1 MDDIRFVCHNCEQDV
16 SNTIIISCLVCK
28 KIDLC
33 PECFSSGAEFGTH
46 LRSHD
51 YSVYVCNPKPVY
63 QKGWS
68 VEEEMLLLEGIEKKG
83 FGNWSSIATYIGT
96 KTDEQVEEH
105 YLDVYL
111 DSEKSPLPD
120 VNHIVPKKGKSKK
133 KRNKLLY
140 SRYYQNKNQSSND
153 VVPRSNPK
161 EETESYNKKQSTFA
175 YIAGYMPKRND
186 FEVEYDNECEKI
198 TENMGF
204 EDYGVPWEL
213 KYKVLQGYMD
223 RISERIRKKNFV
235 ISRELIYPKSYNLL
249 NQKTKQKK
257 KPKKNENKV
266 VLKKEKEFQRKMK
279 VFTRCFENKK
289 DYEAVCQSLFDEQKV
304 KMAIEKLKDWRQNG
318 ITSIAEG
325 QDFELEKKSVLNASK
340 KRRRTSHRK
349 KLSSKSRRKLPKD
362 SSSSSVS
369 PSSTEVARTVLPG
382 RQLLSEEEIKI
393 AQQLEMIPQQYL
405 AIKNQFLITEQVNTS
420 TDLDQQKL
428 DKISNFYRKNSWL

>member
-1 MDDIRFVCHNCEQDV
+1 MSDVRFVCHNCEQDI
-16 SNTIIISCLVCK
+16 SNTIVISCLICK

-33 PECFSSGAEFGTH
+33 PECFSSGVEFGTH

-51 YSVYVCNPKPVY
+51 YSVYVCNPKPIY

-68 VEEEMLLLEGIEKKG
+68 VEEEMLLLEGIERKG

-96 KTDEQVEEH
+96 KTQEQIEEH

-111 DSEKSPLPD
+111 DSEKLPLPD
-120 VNHIVPKKGKSKK
+120 VNHLVPKKGKGKK
-133 KRNKLLY
+133 KRNKQLY
-140 SRYYQNKNQSSND
+140 SLYYQSKKQTSSE
-153 VVPRSNPK
+153 VVQRSNPK
-161 EETESYNKKQSTFA
+161 EETETYNKTQSTFA

-204 EDYGVPWEL
+204 EDHGLPWEL

-223 RISERIRKKNFV
+223 RVSERIRRKNFV
-235 ISRELIYPKSYNLL
+235 ISRELIYPNSYNLL
-249 NQKTKQKK
+249 NQKNKTKK

-266 VLKKEKEFQRKMK
+266 VLKKEKEFKRKMK

-304 KMAIEKLKDWRQNG
+304 KLAIEKLKDWRQNG
-318 ITSIAEG
+318 ITSITEG
-325 QDFELEKKSVLNASK
+325 QDFELEKKSLLNASK

-349 KLSSKSRRKLPKD
+349 RLSSKSRRKLQKN
-362 SSSSSVS
+362 SSSPIPS
-369 PSSTEVARTVLPG
+369 SSTEVERTVLPG

-420 TDLDQQKL
+420 TELDQNQL
-428 DKISNFYRKNSWL
+428 DKISTFYRKNSWL